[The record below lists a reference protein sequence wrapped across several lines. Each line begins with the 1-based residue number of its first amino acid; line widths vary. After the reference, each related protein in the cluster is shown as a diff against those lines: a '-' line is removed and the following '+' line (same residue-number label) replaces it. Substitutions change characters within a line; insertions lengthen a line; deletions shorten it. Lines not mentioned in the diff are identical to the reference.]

1 MREPLTNKEGEVR
14 ELTAEDFAEFKPIAE
29 VMPAEFMAMVNAHM
43 ESRRGRGK
51 QKKPTKELVSI
62 RLSPDVLK
70 SFRATGK
77 GWQNRIDQVLLEY
90 VSNR

>member
-1 MREPLTNKEGEVR
+1 MSRPLTNEAGEVR
-14 ELTAEDFAEFKPIAE
+14 ELTAEDFANFKPIAE
-29 VMPAEFMAMVNAHM
+29 VMSPEFMAMVTTHM
-43 ESRRGRGK
+43 ENRKGRGK

-62 RLSPDVLK
+62 RLSADVLK

-90 VSNR
+90 VSNQ